1 MEFFDEHRIAPG
13 SAVDLKT
20 IDTRASGPF
29 SGRHEAKQFTAD
41 TNRQIRKL
49 QYRMYVENRQ
59 SLLIVLQAPDAA
71 GKDGLIRK
79 VLGRMNP
86 QGCRTYPFKV
96 PSKEEL
102 DHDFL
107 WRIHR
112 CTPGRGTVAVF
123 NRSHYEDVLV
133 VRVQK
138 IVPEAVWRPRYEL
151 INDFEQ
157 NLIAA
162 QTRILKFYLHISPR
176 EQLERF
182 KQRLENPDKRWKL
195 NVSDYAARTQWHAYR
210 AAYEDVFR
218 QCNSADAPWYVI
230 PADNKWYRNA
240 AVAGIV
246 RQTLTD
252 MNPQLPPA
260 DVDLDE
266 MRALYEKEAAGLS
279 D

>member
-13 SAVDLKT
+13 RSVDLKT

-29 SGRHEAKQFTAD
+29 SGRDEARRFTAD
-41 TNRQIRKL
+41 RNRQIRKL

-112 CTPGRGTVAVF
+112 CTPGRGMVAVF

-133 VRVQK
+133 VRVQN
-138 IVPEAVWRPRYEL
+138 IVPEAVWRPRFEL

-157 NLIAA
+157 NLFAA
-162 QTRILKFYLHISPR
+162 RTRILKFYLHISLR

-195 NVSDYAARTQWHAYR
+195 NVGDYAARTQWSAYR

-218 QCNSADAPWYVI
+218 QCNPADAPWYVI

-246 RQTLTD
+246 LQTLND
-252 MNPQLPPA
+252 MNPQLPPV
-260 DVDLDE
+260 DVDLDAV
-266 MRALYEKEAAGLS
+266 RALYDKEAAELS